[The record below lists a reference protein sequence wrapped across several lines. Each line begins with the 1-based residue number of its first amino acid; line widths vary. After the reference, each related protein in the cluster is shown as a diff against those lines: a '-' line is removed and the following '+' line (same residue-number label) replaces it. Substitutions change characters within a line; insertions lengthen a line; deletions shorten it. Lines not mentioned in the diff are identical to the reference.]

1 MRVKTDDNVIE
12 DVLPDSPAAKA
23 GLAPGMKLVAVN
35 GRKWTKENLRDA
47 VRATKTSKGPLDLLA
62 DNGDFFRT
70 FGVDYHGGERYPY
83 VERDP
88 SKPDLVS
95 EILKPLTVPALTQKN

>member
-1 MRVKTDDNVIE
+1 
-12 DVLPDSPAAKA
+12 
-23 GLAPGMKLVAVN
+23 MKLVAVN

-47 VRATKTSKGPLDLLA
+47 VKATKTSKSPLDLLA